1 MDAVTILT
9 ALLMLVA
16 GIGVFLM
23 SCNMLSSNLESIS
36 SSKLRAMFSKASK
49 SKLRGVGIGAV
60 STAAIQSSGA
70 TTVLVIGFV
79 NAGIMTLPL
88 AAAIIYG
95 ANIGTTVT
103 AQIVALGSFGSSISM
118 TAIFSAFAGIGA
130 FMSLFAKRDKYKKI
144 GGIIAGFGLL
154 FVGLSLMSD
163 SMEGFAQLP
172 EVKEFLASIDNVIL
186 LVILGALLTAV
197 VQSSSV
203 VTSIAVV
210 MVGGGMIS
218 LDQGIYLTMGSN
230 IGSCIVAL
238 IAGFTSG
245 LNAKRT
251 ALIHLLFN
259 TFGVVVFVTVGFLI
273 APFDLGYG
281 MLFES
286 IFPGMGQVQLAM
298 FHTFFNCVTVAIMLP
313 LTNYLIALVTR
324 ILPDKYVETPV
335 DESQPHLFYLNDYML
350 KTPAIAVEQVKNE
363 IINMSSLAMDNFR
376 LAYRMVQTSDL
387 SEVKKFEATEEQI
400 DFLNKEVARYLV
412 RLSNLPLS
420 RMDSMYLSTAYR
432 TITDLE
438 RIGDYAENIMEYA
451 IKMKETEEV
460 FSNVARAEIA
470 EVEQL
475 VEQLY
480 EKILEAYLSRDRRA
494 LEEAHDI
501 EEKIDKFTDEMA
513 EGHICR
519 LNEGVCTLE
528 VGAKYLALASDTE
541 RVADHLINFG
551 NTIKDL
557 KPHSQ

>member
-79 NAGIMTLPL
+79 NAGIMSLPL
-88 AAAIIYG
+88 AASIIYG
-95 ANIGTTVT
+95 ANIGTTIT
-103 AQIVALGSFGSSISM
+103 AQIVALGSFGDSISM

-130 FMSLFAKRDKYKKI
+130 FMGLFAKSDKYKKV
-144 GGIIAGFGLL
+144 GGIVAGFGLL

-163 SMEGFAQLP
+163 SMEGFAQMP
-172 EVKEFLASIDNVIL
+172 EVKEFLASIDNIIL
-186 LVILGALLTAV
+186 LVLLGALLTAV

-203 VTSIAVV
+203 VTSLAVV

-245 LNAKRT
+245 LNAKRA

-259 TFGVVVFVTVGFLI
+259 TFGVIIFVTIGFI
-273 APFDLGYG
+273 VAPFDLGYG
-281 MLFES
+281 KLFEAL
-286 IFPGMGQVQLAM
+286 FPGMGEVQLAM
-298 FHTFFNCVTVAIMLP
+298 FHTFFNCLTVMIMLP
-313 LTNYLIALVTR
+313 LTNSLIALVMK
-324 ILPDKYVETPV
+324 ILPDKYVEAPV
-335 DESQPHLFYLNDYML
+335 DESKPHLFYLNDHML

-363 IINMSSLAMDNFR
+363 IINMSQLAMDNFR
-376 LAYRMVQTSDL
+376 LAYRMVLTSDL
-387 SEVKKFEATEEQI
+387 TEVEKFNATEEQI
-400 DFLNKEVARYLV
+400 DYLNKEVARYLV
-412 RLSNLPLS
+412 KLSNLPLS
-420 RMDSMYLSTAYR
+420 RSDATYLSTAYR

-451 IKMKETEEV
+451 MKMKETEEV
-460 FSNVARAEIA
+460 FSSIAKAEIE

-475 VEQLY
+475 VERLY
-480 EKILEAYLSRDRRA
+480 DNILEAYTSCDRRA
-494 LEEAHDI
+494 LEIAYDI
-501 EEKIDKFTDEMA
+501 EEQIDKFTNKMA

-551 NTIKDL
+551 KTIKDL
-557 KPHSQ
+557 KPHSI